1 MTLIENCRKLLE
13 AYTNWQL
20 WRMDMPEDAHPEFH
34 NDEERLTYFTL
45 PMALNYQRDSY
56 ALWLWATKTYDDDS
70 YHRVFDLHKSA
81 EASVSDLQQAL
92 WKYKIALQPNKH
104 IVTWSTIANTIVT
117 NRWTISN
124 LLIAVDCDFLEL
136 QKLVQIKHKK
146 WFPYLSWPKI
156 FHYRC
161 HILEQY
167 CDVIF
172 SNREYID
179 IAPDTHVL
187 QCSVKLWLLTQQE
200 AETLSKEQVSQK
212 WRDALEWSGIA
223 PIDMHSPLWFWSRNS
238 FQYEL

>member
-1 MTLIENCRKLLE
+1 MTLIENCHKLLQ
-13 AYTNWQL
+13 AYKEWKL
-20 WRMDMPEDAHPEFH
+20 WRMDMPEDAYPGFL

-56 ALWLWATKTYDDDS
+56 ALWQWATKTYEDAS
-70 YHRVFDLHKSA
+70 SRRVFDIAASA
-81 EASVSDLQQAL
+81 QASTTDLQQAL
-92 WKYKIALQPNKH
+92 GKYKIALQPNKH
-104 IVTWSTIANTIVT
+104 IATWSTIAQTIVSH
-117 NRWTISN
+117 RWTISE

-136 QKLVQIKHKK
+136 QKVVQGTHKK

-156 FHYRC
+156 FHYRS

-172 SNREYID
+172 TNREHID

-187 QCSVKLWLLTQQE
+187 QCSVKLWVLTQQE
-200 AETLSKEQVSQK
+200 ADTLSKEQVSQK
-212 WRDALEWSGIA
+212 WREHLHWSGIA
-223 PIDMHSPLWFWSRNS
+223 PIDMHSPLWFWSRNG